1 MEYNNQPVEGNL
13 VPKRPLLANCC
24 IAVFIEQ
31 FSRFISSEPVSQY
44 IKVDLELTLKKEQ
57 TGQVA
62 MVKTLKIISVT

>member
-31 FSRFISSEPVSQY
+31 FSRFISSEPVY

-62 MVKTLKIISVT
+62 MVKTLKITSVT